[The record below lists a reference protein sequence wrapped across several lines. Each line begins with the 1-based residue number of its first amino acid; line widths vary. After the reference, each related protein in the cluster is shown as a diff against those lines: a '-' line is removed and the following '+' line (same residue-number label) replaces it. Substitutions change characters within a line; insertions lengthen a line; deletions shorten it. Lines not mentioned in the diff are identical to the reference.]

1 MDDRPAPADPRD
13 GRADIGG
20 ALAAAATDLAVRL
33 VSLDTVNPGLVPGAP
48 GEGAAVELLRDRL
61 NAAGWATELV
71 LPADGAPDRP
81 SLLAWTPEPR
91 PVTVLLNGHLDT
103 VGVEGMGA
111 PFAARIDGDR
121 LLGRGACDMKGGVAA
136 LVAAGEALA
145 AGPGAPR
152 VVLALVADE
161 EDRSL
166 GTEAVLE
173 ALPGLGLH
181 PDVALVAEPTG
192 LDICTSHRG
201 YAVVEV
207 ELHGRAAHSSQPELG
222 VNTAHLAARL
232 VAQVEA
238 AGRVVADS
246 GGSLMVTVVEAGR
259 APFTVPPH
267 ARVVVERRT
276 VPGERAGDALA
287 EVESLLVGL
296 RAAAP
301 EATATATL
309 THAREAWRLDDHG
322 PAAHLARALREQ
334 LVAQGAEPATLD
346 APYWMESPL
355 WQDAGIPTVVCGPGG
370 GGLHAVDEW
379 LDLAQLRLFVGA
391 LPAALRTAAED
402 LGGH

>member
-1 MDDRPAPADPRD
+1 MPDPAD
-13 GRADIGG
+13 
-20 ALAAAATDLAVRL
+20 LAATATALAVRL
-33 VSLDTVNPGLVPGAP
+33 VSLDTVNPGLVPGAA
-48 GEGAAVELLRDRL
+48 GEGAAVELLRARL
-61 NAAGWATELV
+61 AAADWATEVV
-71 LPADGAPDRP
+71 LPQGGATDRP

-103 VGVEGMGA
+103 VGVDGMGE
-111 PFAARIDGDR
+111 PFAARVDGDR
-121 LLGRGACDMKGGVAA
+121 LVGRGACDMKGGVAA
-136 LVAAGEALA
+136 LVVAAEAVA
-145 AGPGAPR
+145 ADPEAPR

-166 GTEAVLE
+166 GTEAVLT

-232 VAQVEA
+232 VAEVEA
-238 AGRVVADS
+238 AGRVVAVA

-259 APFTVPPH
+259 APFTVPSR

-276 VPGERAGDALA
+276 VPGEWAGDALA
-287 EVESLLVGL
+287 EVEALLVDL
-296 RAAAP
+296 RTAEP
-301 EATATATL
+301 GVTATATL
-309 THAREAWRLDDHG
+309 SHAREAWRLDADG
-322 PAAHLARALREQ
+322 PAAHLARALRDR
-334 LVAQGAEPATLD
+334 LVTQGAEPGTLD

-379 LDLAQLRLFVGA
+379 LDLAQLRRFVRALPGA
-391 LPAALRTAAED
+391 LRAAA
-402 LGGH
+402 GGSGAH